1 MKSKPITFASA
12 AVLALGLCAGVTHA
26 ETAVAD
32 TAADTVEAVETLSPV
47 EAAAAAHKAAFQ
59 AMRDA
64 GKWPSMEDRTAMAND
79 ALADLDPATLSVSD
93 METLFASIPVVYSDH
108 GEVYDARL
116 AELAQGDSP
125 EAARAASLRF
135 HLLSRD
141 TPSSQRAQMLGD
153 LFQMPGLVEAWKQG
167 KAYDGF
173 GSFGRLDP
181 DQIITLQPDFVAL
194 GSQGTAEMPPMF
206 FSRMASA
213 FYAFARAEAEGSAE
227 AREPLR
233 VSLVEAIEANL
244 ADTDAEL
251 SEQDTK
257 RLTGARDRLNGAY
270 ARGKLVGHTAPE
282 LNFLWWSNP
291 NDANE
296 SYAKLSDLK
305 GKVVVVDFWA
315 TWCGPCI
322 GSFPNVKELQAH
334 YDGYDVVIVGVTS
347 IQGNHYSGDERGKID
362 CTDDPDKETGLMPEF
377 MQAKDVTWRIAF
389 AEEPVYNHD
398 YGVNGIPH
406 VAIID
411 TEGLVR
417 YRGLHPAQPMEGKT
431 SKIDEL
437 LAEAG
442 LPVPAAP
449 VTQEPEEEAAA
460 SANTE

>member
-1 MKSKPITFASA
+1 MQSKPLTFASA
-12 AVLALGLCAGVTHA
+12 AVLVFGLSAGATHA
-26 ETAVAD
+26 EAPVAD
-32 TAADTVEAVETLSPV
+32 TATDTVAEVAETLSPV
-47 EAAAAAHKAAFQ
+47 DAAVASHKAAFQ
-59 AMRDA
+59 VLRDA
-64 GKWPSMEDRTAMAND
+64 GKWPSMEDRAVMAND
-79 ALADLDPATLSVSD
+79 ALADLDPATLAVGD
-93 METLFASIPVVYSDH
+93 METLFASVPVVYSDH
-108 GEVYDARL
+108 TEAYDARL
-116 AELAQGDSP
+116 AELAQGDSA

-135 HLLSRD
+135 HLIGRD
-141 TPSSQRAQMLGD
+141 ATPEKRAEMLGD
-153 LFQMPGLVEAWKQG
+153 LFQMPGLTEAWKQG

-173 GSFGRLDP
+173 GSFGRLEAE
-181 DQIITLQPDFVAL
+181 QIAALQPGFVAL
-194 GSQGTAEMPPMF
+194 GSQDNSAMPPMY

-213 FYAFARAEAEGSAE
+213 FYAFAGAGAGDSAA

-233 VSLVEAIEANL
+233 VSLVDAIGTKLEG
-244 ADTDAEL
+244 AEL
-251 SEQDTK
+251 SEEDTK
-257 RLTGARDRLNGAY
+257 RLSDARDRLNGAY

-291 NDANE
+291 NDASE

-347 IQGNHYSGDERGKID
+347 IQGNHYTGDERGKID
-362 CTDDPDKETGLMPEF
+362 CTDDPAKETGLMPEF
-377 MQAKDVTWRIAF
+377 MQAKDVTWPIAF

-411 TEGLVR
+411 PQGVVR
-417 YRGLHPAQPMEGKT
+417 FRGLHPAMPMQAKT
-431 SKIDEL
+431 AKIDEL

-442 LPVPAAP
+442 KPTPEPPAAE
-449 VTQEPEEEAAA
+449 VEAAA
-460 SANTE
+460 SAE

>member
-1 MKSKPITFASA
+1 MAALVAS
-12 AVLALGLCAGVTHA
+12 GLCLGTVVA
-26 ETAVAD
+26 ETPAAEPVA
-32 TAADTVEAVETLSPV
+32 EAVEALSPV
-47 EAAAAAHKAAFQ
+47 DVAVASHAAAFQ
-59 AMRDA
+59 AIRDA
-64 GKWPSMEDRTAMAND
+64 GKWPTMEDRSEMAND
-79 ALADLDPATLSVSD
+79 AIADLDPATLSVSD
-93 METLFASIPVVYSDH
+93 LETLFASIPMIYSDH
-108 GEVYDARL
+108 TEAYDARL
-116 AELAQGDSP
+116 AELSQGDSA

-135 HLLSRD
+135 HLLSRE
-141 TPSSQRAQMLGD
+141 TPSAERAQRLGD
-153 LFQMPGLVEAWKQG
+153 FLQMPGLHAAWEQG

-173 GSFGRLDP
+173 GSFGRLEA
-181 DQIITLQPDFVAL
+181 DQIIALQPAFVEL
-194 GSQGTAEMPPMF
+194 GSQDNSAMPPSY
-206 FSRMASA
+206 FSRMAGA

-233 VSLVEAIEANL
+233 VSLVDAIEAKL
-244 ADTDAEL
+244 AATDSEL
-251 SEQDTK
+251 SAQDSK
-257 RLTGARDRLNGAY
+257 RLTDARDRLNGAY

-282 LNFLWWSNP
+282 LNFTWWSNP
-291 NDANE
+291 NDADE

-334 YDGYDVVIVGVTS
+334 YDGYDVVIVGVTA
-347 IQGNHYSGDERGKID
+347 IQGAHYTGDERGKID
-362 CTDDPDKETGLMPEF
+362 CADDPAKEMALMPEF

-411 TEGLVR
+411 PQGIVR
-417 YRGLHPAQPMEGKT
+417 FRGLHPAMPMEAKT

-442 LPVPAAP
+442 KPVPPAP
-449 VTQEPEEEAAA
+449 ETTDAAA
-460 SANTE
+460 SAEGS